1 MEKENVIIFDANLTI
16 GSFNYQMLIKFKSK
30 VLDNIKSTRPLQNLI

>member
-16 GSFNYQMLIKFKSK
+16 GSFNYQMRIYLSF
-30 VLDNIKSTRPLQNLI
+30 L